1 MSTKPAAILY
11 AAKSTE
17 DTRGSIPTQ
26 LQDARRLAERE
37 GLDVVAAYQD
47 ENASAYRG
55 SRGPGLEDARQ
66 HAERL
71 VTERGSC
78 ALIVQHSDRLA
89 RGDARTAM
97 HLIEYVL
104 WAIKAGVTLRSV
116 QDDDSVRD
124 LLYAAIGGQRN
135 FEDSKRKSAAVAA
148 GKQRQFERGE
158 RLGGPVPDGLRRV
171 VALDDRGKAHARYEP
186 DPARSAVIERIFA
199 LSESGLGDPAVAR
212 RMNEEGYRTKANGS
226 WTRRR
231 VQDVLSNPLY
241 AGRVALRRNTP
252 DAPVTSATNVT
263 ALIEPERFDRIRA
276 LRPGRDKA
284 LSRRG
289 PSRPGLTSTRYV
301 LSKLARCGRCGEAM
315 YATTSPYK
323 RKDGTQARHYV
334 CKEVRYQTGRCD
346 APKIP
351 AERVDSAVVQHIN
364 RLFLELE
371 TWLAE
376 VSIARTTEREGIERQ
391 LAETQARAVQLER
404 SETKAHDRLT
414 TALAN
419 DDALADTYATA
430 LKRIGADRAQLAAAV
445 ADLRAVLAALDDE
458 PAAADA
464 ALDFWNRLAE
474 AVRGTDTG
482 TDAVVKVNARL
493 RDVFETFVLD
503 TVKDGVV
510 GVLPVL
516 QEDVVA
522 RYAEVHPVMI
532 GPDGVK
538 PGLNLPERSP
548 TALFV
553 EASAPPVRPLAV
565 ADPKATDTQA

>member
-26 LQDARRLAERE
+26 LADGRTLAEAD
-37 GLDVVAAYQD
+37 GLEVVAAYQD
-47 ENASAYRG
+47 ENASAYSG
-55 SRGPGLEDARQ
+55 SRGPGLERARE

-71 VTERGSC
+71 VAERGTC

-97 HLIEYVL
+97 HLVEYVL
-104 WAIKAGVTLRSV
+104 WAIKSGVTLRSV
-116 QDDDSVRD
+116 QDDANVHD
-124 LLYAAIGGQRN
+124 LLYAAVGGQRN
-135 FEDSKRKSAAVAA
+135 FEDSKRKSAAVTA
-148 GKQRQFERGE
+148 GKERQFERGE

-171 VALDDRGKAHARYEP
+171 VAVDERGKTHARYGP

-212 RMNEEGYRTKANGS
+212 RMNEEGYRTKSNGS

-231 VQDVLSNPLY
+231 VQDVVGNPLY

-252 DAPVTSATNVT
+252 DARVAPATNVT
-263 ALIEPERFDRIRA
+263 PLIEPERFDRIRA
-276 LRPGRDKA
+276 LRPGRDKT
-284 LSRRG
+284 LGRRG

-334 CKEVRYQTGRCD
+334 CKEVRFQTGRCD

-351 AERVDSAVVQHIN
+351 ADQVDAAVVEHIN
-364 RLFLELE
+364 RLFLDLE
-371 TWLAE
+371 AWLAE
-376 VSIARTTEREGIERQ
+376 VSSARTTERDGLARQ
-391 LAETQARAVQLER
+391 LAETEARAAQLER

-430 LKRIGADRAQLAAAV
+430 LKRIQGDRAQLAAAV
-445 ADLRAVLAALDDE
+445 TDLRAVLGALDDE

-474 AVRGTDTG
+474 AVRGTSTE
-482 TDAVVKVNARL
+482 TDAVAKVNARL

-510 GVLPVL
+510 GILPVL

-522 RYAEVHPVMI
+522 RYAEVHPVII
-532 GPDGVK
+532 GPDGIK

-553 EASAPPVRPLAV
+553 EGSRPPVRPLAV
-565 ADPKATDTQA
+565 ANPKATDTHE